1 MVAGVKWKHI
11 IGAILVTLLLKSRE
25 NCVNGHQTC
34 SHVHPKYDEVSH
46 THIEPAHVMKKRSLD
61 QSLRILL
68 HYDLSVYRL
77 DRERFDLI
85 NETILPQAVSFWEKA
100 LFVRRVEDVIRLTR
114 KCNDTQVFVKNS
126 LTHCIDTCKEK
137 TMCGEVVVP
146 EEHLDACRTCNAT
159 GQDCGIAKGSTAG
172 KGIQHFDFVFYVSA
186 MQTERCNKSLT
197 VAYAAHCQQESA
209 LDR

>member
-68 HYDLSVYRL
+68 HYDLSVYR
-77 DRERFDLI
+77 
-85 NETILPQAVSFWEKA
+85 
-100 LFVRRVEDVIRLTR
+100 
-114 KCNDTQVFVKNS
+114 
-126 LTHCIDTCKEK
+126 
-137 TMCGEVVVP
+137 
-146 EEHLDACRTCNAT
+146 
-159 GQDCGIAKGSTAG
+159 
-172 KGIQHFDFVFYVSA
+172 
-186 MQTERCNKSLT
+186 
-197 VAYAAHCQQESA
+197 
-209 LDR
+209 